1 MIFIDRSLKILFQVF
16 IAIHIGNVWGSSG
29 LEHMRTPNMS
39 EGMASQ
45 IGCSKECF
53 LESAVSNSDGTIVI
67 GQWMRDLCASEDELA
82 AIVAH
87 EKAHLVLKHGE
98 KTWYEK
104 IGEWFTGWFVDE
116 SKPRFCGPPDPKSVA
131 RENEADAKGLMLMA
145 EAGYDPQAAVSFWT
159 RYYERTG
166 WWEGDGTH
174 PKPRER
180 LAHLNGLMPEAK
192 KLYIAA
198 NNKKQKESEK

>member
-1 MIFIDRSLKILFQVF
+1 MHCCVITF
-16 IAIHIGNVWGSSG
+16 N
-29 LEHMRTPNMS
+29 
-39 EGMASQ
+39 
-45 IGCSKECF
+45 
-53 LESAVSNSDGTIVI
+53 AVSFNAVGGHIASRFPFSQKMDGLINNAYNFCDGTIIV
-67 GQWMRDLCASEDELA
+67 GQWMRDMCESDDELA
-82 AIVAH
+82 AIVMH

-104 IGEWFTGWFVDE
+104 IGEWFTGWFTDE
-116 SKPRFCGPPDPKSVA
+116 SKPRFRGPPDPKSVA
-131 RENEADAKGLMLMA
+131 REKEADEKGLMLMA

-180 LAHLNGLMPEAK
+180 LAHLNALMPKAK
-192 KLYIAA
+192 ELYMVTK
-198 NNKKQKESEK
+198 NKKQKGSAK

>member
-1 MIFIDRSLKILFQVF
+1 MLRYVLISLIMLTVCVFCHGYSCQFKGIETEGTID
-16 IAIHIGNVWGSSG
+16 
-29 LEHMRTPNMS
+29 
-39 EGMASQ
+39 
-45 IGCSKECF
+45 GCSMAWLNLNLHAC
-53 LESAVSNSDGTIVI
+53 SSNGTIII
-67 GQWMRDLCASEDELA
+67 GQWMRDLCESEDELA

-98 KTWYEK
+98 KAWYEK
-104 IGEWFTGWFVDE
+104 VGGWFTGWFVDE
-116 SKPRFCGPPDPKSVA
+116 SKPRFRGPPDPKSVA

-180 LAHLNGLMPEAK
+180 LAHLNALMPKAK
-192 KLYIAA
+192 ELYMVTKNHYHPIGMV
-198 NNKKQKESEK
+198 

>member
-1 MIFIDRSLKILFQVF
+1 MKNLMHLF
-16 IAIHIGNVWGSSG
+16 
-29 LEHMRTPNMS
+29 LL
-39 EGMASQ
+39 
-45 IGCSKECF
+45 IGCLLFGCQFGMSQDQNVVAINF
-53 LESAVSNSDGTIVI
+53 DGTIVV
-67 GQWMRDLCASEDELA
+67 GQWMRDLCESEDELA
-82 AIVAH
+82 AIVMH

-98 KTWYEK
+98 KAWYEK
-104 IGEWFTGWFVDE
+104 VGGWFTGWFVDE
-116 SKPRFCGPPDPKSVA
+116 SKPRFRGPPDPKSVA

-180 LAHLNGLMPEAK
+180 LAHLNALMPKAK
-192 KLYIAA
+192 ELYRVAK
-198 NNKKQKESEK
+198 NKKQKESAE

>member
-1 MIFIDRSLKILFQVF
+1 MNKNKQFLAFITV
-16 IAIHIGNVWGSSG
+16 AISCTSFGTDV
-29 LEHMRTPNMS
+29 
-39 EGMASQ
+39 ASKNHYEFSYEKLNTY
-45 IGCSKECF
+45 CNF
-53 LESAVSNSDGTIVI
+53 NDTIVI
-67 GQWMRDLCASEDELA
+67 GQWMRGMSKSEDELA

-104 IGEWFTGWFVDE
+104 LGGWFASWFVDE
-116 SKPRFCGPPDPKSVA
+116 SKPRFRGPPDPKSVE
-131 RENEADAKGLMLMA
+131 RENEADEKGLMLMA
-145 EAGYDPQAAVSFWT
+145 EAGYDPQAAVDFWT

-180 LAHLNGLMPEAK
+180 IAHLNALMPKAK
-192 KLYIAA
+192 ELYQSALG
-198 NNKKQKESEK
+198 KKSILSSTTTKEGVP

>member
-1 MIFIDRSLKILFQVF
+1 MKTVVLILLLIVSLSVCAHEELKLCVVGIMEENICINANEIKVTC
-16 IAIHIGNVWGSSG
+16 A
-29 LEHMRTPNMS
+29 MM
-39 EGMASQ
+39 
-45 IGCSKECF
+45 
-53 LESAVSNSDGTIVI
+53 
-67 GQWMRDLCASEDELA
+67 DLCESEDELV

-104 IGEWFTGWFVDE
+104 IGGWFAGWFVDE
-116 SKPRFCGPPDPKSVA
+116 TKPRFRGPPDPKSVA
-131 RENEADAKGLMLMA
+131 RENEADEKGLMLMA

-180 LAHLNGLMPEAK
+180 LAHLNALMPKAK
-192 KLYIAA
+192 ELYRVAK
-198 NNKKQKESEK
+198 NKKQKESAK

>member
-1 MIFIDRSLKILFQVF
+1 MLLRFSFFMVAIITDSGFASCTFGL
-16 IAIHIGNVWGSSG
+16 IASDTINGSTAYLSG
-29 LEHMRTPNMS
+29 DS
-39 EGMASQ
+39 IIIS
-45 IGCSKECF
+45 
-53 LESAVSNSDGTIVI
+53 
-67 GQWMRDLCASEDELA
+67 QWMHDMCNSEDELA

-104 IGEWFTGWFVDE
+104 VGGWFASWFVDE
-116 SKPRFCGPPDPKSVA
+116 SKPRFRGAPDPKSVE
-131 RENEADAKGLMLMA
+131 RENEADETGLMLMA
-145 EAGYDPQAAVSFWT
+145 KAGYDPQAAVDFWT

-180 LAHLNGLMPEAK
+180 IAHLNALMPKAK
-192 KLYIAA
+192 GIYLSALG
-198 NNKKQKESEK
+198 KKSAILVSTTPKEGTP